1 MSGWMNDIRWQPVQ
15 WGRDEKD
22 CAPLISQR
30 RSPAD
35 SEPID
40 WVFGLLVVAI
50 YFAVLES
57 VFVWIPDFL
66 TRLFNLPREIS
77 SPDAPPLGVLRT
89 EYLQGISAAVAGEV
103 LLIMLIIAAFW
114 GIRRKGR
121 SAAMVF
127 WFLATVSPAVLVLIW
142 PKLVNLVFVL
152 RSSDNLFDPQMATTT
167 WQNLSAYQNDPIRS
181 WWIDLAFPIFIAA
194 SSISAISAILF
205 YWRSQSPKAP
215 SADSQRPNLFL

>member
-1 MSGWMNDIRWQPVQ
+1 MTGWMNDIRWQPVQ

-30 RSPAD
+30 QPQAD

-57 VFVWIPDFL
+57 AFVWIPDFL
-66 TRLFNLPREIS
+66 TRLFHLPREIS
-77 SPDAPPLGVLRT
+77 SPDAPPLSVLRT

-121 SAAMVF
+121 SVAMVF
-127 WFLATVSPAVLVLIW
+127 WFLVTVSPTVLLLIW

-152 RSSDNLFDPQMATTT
+152 RSSDNLFDPQLATTT
-167 WQNLSAYQNDPIRS
+167 WPNLSAYQNDPIRN
-181 WWIDLAFPIFIAA
+181 WWIELEFPIFIAA
-194 SSISAISAILF
+194 SSILATSAILI
-205 YWRSQSPKAP
+205 YWRTQPSKAP
-215 SADSQRPNLFL
+215 SMD